1 MAKDKYHFAVKIALE
16 KLGWTIT
23 HDPLL
28 LIEGEVSV
36 QIDLGAEQLITA
48 ERDNQ
53 KIAVEIKTFGGDSN
67 ISQFHTA
74 LGQYLNYLELLEQK
88 EPNRELLLAIPED
101 TYLEF
106 FEIAFVRRIRKKY
119 NLELLVYDPSNEVII
134 QWKPVN

>member
-119 NLELLVYDPSNEVII
+119 NLELLVYDPSNEVIV